1 MSLAELRRHVEVWE
15 RKPSLRR
22 VYAVWFDQLAGPL
35 PQDARVLEIGAGP
48 GFFARHARATRKDL
62 RWVSA
67 DITAAPWND
76 LAADALRLPFR
87 DAAFDAVV
95 GLDVVH
101 HLAEPLRF
109 CAEAARVLRPGGRLA
124 VIEPWVTPMSYPIY
138 RWLHPERCEEPADAA
153 HPFAHAGAGDAK
165 DAFDGNAAILP
176 ALVRRT
182 SGETWRAAGLEPP
195 AVRLLNS
202 FAYLLTLGFRGPSLL
217 PAPLAPAMIRL
228 DAVLASLSS
237 LTAMRARAV
246 WVKDGSPRSAR

>member
-1 MSLAELRRHVEVWE
+1 MSLAELRRHVDVWE

-22 VYAVWFDQLAGPL
+22 VYAVWFDRLAGPL
-35 PQDARVLEIGAGP
+35 PERARVLEVGAGP
-48 GFFARHARATRKDL
+48 GLFARHARATRPDL
-62 RWVSA
+62 RWVAA

-95 GLDVVH
+95 GLDVIH
-101 HLAEPLRF
+101 HLAEPLGF
-109 CAEAARVLRPGGRLA
+109 CAEAARVLRGGGRLA

-138 RWLHPERCEEPADAA
+138 RWLHPERCEEPADPA
-153 HPFAHAGAGDAK
+153 HPFAEFAADGAK

-182 SGETWRAAGLEPP
+182 SGEAWRAAGLHPP
-195 AVRLLNS
+195 VVRRLNA

-217 PAPLAPAMIRL
+217 PAPLAPAMLRL
-228 DAVLASLSS
+228 DALLAGAAP
-237 LTAMRARAV
+237 LTAMRAMASWAKV
-246 WVKDGSPRSAR
+246 GY